1 MLRAGEVPAG
11 GGGGGSSIVVVQK
24 RSRSFDL
31 GRFTFSVR
39 SVEDCRLAW
48 RQGRKCLNSRSTVS
62 IKYFKKSWSVVKKT
76 PWPTELVFTTGFDVD
91 VDM

>member
-1 MLRAGEVPAG
+1 M
-11 GGGGGSSIVVVQK
+11 VVQK

-48 RQGRKCLNSRSTVS
+48 RQGRKCLNSRSNSVN
-62 IKYFKKSWSVVKKT
+62 KYLKNH
-76 PWPTELVFTTGFDVD
+76 GA
-91 VDM
+91 